1 LAKTVVTGA
10 AGFIGSH
17 LVDSLAQQEATMIT
31 GIDNLSNGT
40 TRNLANHIG
49 KPYFKLV
56 KADLKNPQGKW
67 TQELKGA
74 SIVYHFAANPEVKL
88 STENPVVSF
97 QDNIVASFNLLE
109 ATRKYDV
116 EYLVFA
122 STSTVYGD
130 ATIIPTP
137 EDYHPLRPISIYGAT
152 KLAVE
157 NLIHSYTSLYGI
169 KALILRYANIIGP
182 RSNHGV
188 IIDFTRKL
196 KQNPRELEILG
207 DGTQRKSYLYITDAI
222 NATLHLAKHHQQTQS
237 KYEVYNIGSQ
247 DWITVREIADIITE
261 ELGLQNVEYKYKPA
275 TTDGRGW
282 PGDVK
287 QMLLDTRKL
296 RATGWKPKYN
306 SREAVRETI
315 RQLIREGLLS

>member
-1 LAKTVVTGA
+1 MGKTIVTGA

-17 LVDSLAQQEATMIT
+17 LVDSLSQQTDTMII

-40 TRNLANHIG
+40 PGNLAEHLG

-56 KADLKNPQGKW
+56 KSDLKNPNGEW
-67 TQELKGA
+67 TQTLRDT
-74 SIVYHFAANPEVKL
+74 SIVYHYAANPEVKL
-88 STENPVVSF
+88 STENPEVSF
-97 QDNIVASFNLLE
+97 EENLVASFNLLE
-109 ATRKYDV
+109 AIRKHDV

-130 ATIIPTP
+130 AKIIPTP

-169 KALILRYANIIGP
+169 RALILRYANIIGP

-196 KQNPRELEILG
+196 RRNPRILEILG
-207 DGTQRKSYLYITDAI
+207 DGTQRKSYLHVTDAV
-222 NATLHLAKHHQQTQS
+222 NATLHLTKHHQENKV
-237 KYEVYNIGSQ
+237 KYEVYNIGSK
-247 DWITVREIADIITE
+247 DWITVREIADIIVE
-261 ELGLQNVEYKYKPA
+261 ELGLQNVKYKYKPA
-275 TTDGRGW
+275 TSDGRGW
-282 PGDVK
+282 LGDVK
-287 QMLLDTRKL
+287 QMLLDTSKL
-296 RATGWKPKYN
+296 EKTGWKPKYN
-306 SREAVRETI
+306 SREAVRKTI
-315 RQLIREGLLS
+315 REILGKPLQ